1 MGATTQRTLQ
11 DRMAGVRRF
20 MHALGNTP
28 EEWEPA
34 DLAEFRRLHVEWL
47 HVQDQAVAGLRGS
60 GFSDAEIAEALGT
73 TRQAVSKRW
82 PGGGRY
88 VGAAGRF
95 RTTSTHPGSDN
106 QC

>member
-1 MGATTQRTLQ
+1 MSMTTTRTLQ

-20 MHALGNTP
+20 MRALGNTP
-28 EEWEPA
+28 EEWEPG
-34 DLAEFRRLHVEWL
+34 DLAAFRQLHVEWL
-47 HVQDQAVAGLRGS
+47 HVQDRAVAGLRGS
-60 GFSDAEIAEALGT
+60 GHTDAEIADALGT

-95 RTTSTHPGSDN
+95 RASETN
-106 QC
+106 QEA